1 VVGVRRTSYEIH
13 IKGRV
18 SEQLLG
24 AFEGMDATVQSVET
38 VLRGPVLDQAA
49 LHGLLDRIQ
58 ALGLELVEVRRLPE
72 GADDPGAGGQGAGGH
87 PDHPAEA
94 GDSGEVGESR

>member
-1 VVGVRRTSYEIH
+1 VSTADYEIH
-13 IKGRV
+13 VKGRMG
-18 SEQLLG
+18 EQLLS

-58 ALGLELVEVRRLPE
+58 ALGLELIEVRRLPH
-72 GADDPGAGGQGAGGH
+72 G
-87 PDHPAEA
+87 
-94 GDSGEVGESR
+94 

>member
-24 AFEGMDATVQSVET
+24 VFEGMDATVQSVET

-72 GADDPGAGGQGAGGH
+72 GVGGQGEGSQGAGGH

-94 GDSGEVGESR
+94 GGSGEAGGSW

>member
-1 VVGVRRTSYEIH
+1 VVGVRRTGYEIH

-24 AFEGMDATVQSVET
+24 VFEGMDATVQSGQT

-58 ALGLELVEVRRLPE
+58 ALGLELIEVRRLPM
-72 GADDPGAGGQGAGGH
+72 DSS
-87 PDHPAEA
+87 EA
-94 GDSGEVGESR
+94 GDLR

>member
-1 VVGVRRTSYEIH
+1 VVGVKRTSYEIH

-24 AFEGMDATVQSVET
+24 VFEGMDATVQSVET

-72 GADDPGAGGQGAGGH
+72 GVGGQGEGGQGAAGH
-87 PDHPAEA
+87 PDRPAEA
-94 GDSGEVGESR
+94 GGSGEAGGSR

>member
-1 VVGVRRTSYEIH
+1 MVGVRRTSYEIH

-72 GADDPGAGGQGAGGH
+72 GVGGQGEGRR
-87 PDHPAEA
+87 PDPPAEA
-94 GDSGEVGESR
+94 GSPGEAGGGR

>member
-1 VVGVRRTSYEIH
+1 MSAKDYEIH

-18 SEQLLG
+18 SEQVLT

-49 LHGLLDRIQ
+49 LYGLLDRIQ
-58 ALGLELVEVRRLPE
+58 ALGLELTEVRRLP
-72 GADDPGAGGQGAGGH
+72 
-87 PDHPAEA
+87 
-94 GDSGEVGESR
+94 RR